1 MKKYILTIGL
11 FVAIVANT
19 FAQKGQQKTPEER
32 AQKSTEMM
40 EKNLSLTADQKTK
53 IYAAALERY
62 TATDALRLA
71 AGEGT
76 PPDQEQMKAISKKY
90 SKVVKETLTA
100 EQNAKMEEMKANRP
114 KPDGEGRP
122 KPEGEGKPKSDK

>member
-11 FVAIVANT
+11 FVAMAANT
-19 FAQKGQQKTPEER
+19 FAQKGQQRSPEER

-53 IYAAALERY
+53 IYAASLERGK
-62 TATDALRLA
+62 AMEALRTA
-71 AGEGT
+71 AGEGNQ
-76 PPDQEQMKAISKKY
+76 PDQEQMKAISQKY
-90 SKVVKETLTA
+90 NKVLKETLTD
-100 EQNAKMEEMKANRP
+100 EQKAKMEEMKANRP